1 MDSEYVS
8 TRKKKTFTSIASTL
22 FKYYCLSKKK
32 KATKKKKPK
41 NKATRSHTI
50 FFLRVR
56 MILMECLPLR
66 KSTATNPTPH
76 LTHNHV
82 TLHASWFG

>member
-32 KATKKKKPK
+32 KATKKKTKK
-41 NKATRSHTI
+41 QGNQVSYNFFFTRENDSDGVPTI
-50 FFLRVR
+50 KK
-56 MILMECLPLR
+56 IY
-66 KSTATNPTPH
+66 SN
-76 LTHNHV
+76 
-82 TLHASWFG
+82 